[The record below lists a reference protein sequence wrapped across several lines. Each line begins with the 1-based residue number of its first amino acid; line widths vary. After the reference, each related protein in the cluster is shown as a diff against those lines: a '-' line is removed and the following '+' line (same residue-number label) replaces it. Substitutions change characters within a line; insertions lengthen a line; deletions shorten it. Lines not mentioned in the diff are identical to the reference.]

1 LKAFA
6 YPLLS
11 NSLLQLPR
19 VGGITGAEIGIDD
32 LGDGF
37 SLPVGKRELMS
48 QKSRRLRRELS
59 KLSCAAGCQASGQ
72 RAKKVLMIMIAV
84 GQNSTDKTQRTLF
97 IN

>member
-1 LKAFA
+1 MDISTMEPTSSAEKWYPFLKAFA

-19 VGGITGAEIGIDD
+19 VGGITGAGIGIDD

-48 QKSRRLRRELS
+48 R
-59 KLSCAAGCQASGQ
+59 
-72 RAKKVLMIMIAV
+72 
-84 GQNSTDKTQRTLF
+84 
-97 IN
+97 